1 MSSGSGGVSALKRL
15 MTEYKGN
22 QALFAFIKVVLDLS
36 LNAPEGISAGPISED
51 NFFVWEAL
59 IEYKKA
65 GNLKAKQFLEGLLE
79 HRTKEECFQPL

>member
-1 MSSGSGGVSALKRL
+1 MKRL

-22 QALFAFIKVVLDLS
+22 QAHHALIKVALDLS

-59 IEYKKA
+59 IEYKGA
-65 GNLKAKQFLEGLLE
+65 TTIRSE
-79 HRTKEECFQPL
+79 